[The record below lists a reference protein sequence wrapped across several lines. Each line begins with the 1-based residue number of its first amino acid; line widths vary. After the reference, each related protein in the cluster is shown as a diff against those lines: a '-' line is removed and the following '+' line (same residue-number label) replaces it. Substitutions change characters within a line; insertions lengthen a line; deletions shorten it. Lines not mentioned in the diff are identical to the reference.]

1 MDDKE
6 KTRWRRNYQTF
17 IRLYRGRHDII
28 AEQNE
33 EGEYQ
38 AVPGEGLTF
47 ERFLD
52 HVFLRKTYAIYNL
65 DDSKRV
71 SFGLFDADVFPR
83 KQEWPKMRLGIEKK
97 REETFRIM
105 NLLVGMGLKRENIL
119 LEFPTVGFHLLIF
132 FKDPAPAKDLKYLM
146 KTVLEKLQ
154 LTEMPFYPRKTEEV
168 SYGDR
173 VQLPLRVNRNT
184 SRRSN
189 FIRDLEAFDPDH
201 YETDPDFSV
210 LEEVEP
216 IDTAWLYRWVRE
228 NR

>member
-1 MDDKE
+1 MGDKG
-6 KTRWRRNYQTF
+6 KSRWLRNYKTF

-33 EGEYQ
+33 EGGYQ
-38 AVPGEGLTF
+38 VVPGEGLTF

-52 HVFLRKTYAIYNL
+52 HVLLRKTYAIYNL
-65 DDSKRV
+65 DDSRCV

-105 NLLVGMGLKRENIL
+105 NLLMEMGLKRENIL

-132 FKDPAPAKDLKYLM
+132 FKDSAPANDVKYLM
-146 KTVLEKLQ
+146 RMVLEKLQ
-154 LTEMPFYPRKTEEV
+154 LSEMPFYPRKTEEV
-168 SYGDR
+168 PFGDR
-173 VQLPLRVNRNT
+173 IQLPLRINRNT

-189 FIRDLEAFDPDH
+189 FIRDLKGFDPEH

-216 IDTAWLYRWVRE
+216 IDIAWLYRWVHE
-228 NR
+228 

>member
-1 MDDKE
+1 MDDRE
-6 KTRWRRNYQTF
+6 KARWLRNYETF
-17 IRLYRGRHDII
+17 ARLYRGRHDII

-38 AVPGEGLTF
+38 AIPGEGLTF

-52 HVFLRKTYAIYNL
+52 QVSLQKTYAVYNL

-83 KQEWPKMRLGIEKK
+83 KQDWPKLLVGIEKK
-97 REETFRIM
+97 KEETLRIM
-105 NLLVGMGLKRENIL
+105 NLLMEMGLKRENIL
-119 LEFPTVGFHLLIF
+119 LEFPTVGYHLLIF
-132 FKDPAPAKDLKYLM
+132 FKDPVPAKDVKTLM

-154 LTEMPFYPRKTEEV
+154 LTEMPFYPKKTEKGP
-168 SYGDR
+168 YGDR

-184 SRRSN
+184 SRRSV
-189 FIRDLEAFDPDH
+189 FVRDLKTFDPER
-201 YETDPDFSV
+201 YEAEPDFSV

-216 IDTAWLYRWVRE
+216 VDVAWLNRWVRE

>member
-1 MDDKE
+1 MDHRE
-6 KTRWRRNYQTF
+6 RARWRRSYETF
-17 IRLYRGRHDII
+17 VRFYRGRHDII

-38 AVPGEGLTF
+38 DVPGEGLTF

-52 HVFLRKTYAIYNL
+52 HVFLRKTYAIYNV
-65 DDSKRV
+65 DDNKRV

-105 NLLVGMGLKRENIL
+105 NFLMGMGLKRENIL

-132 FKDPAPAKDLKYLM
+132 FKDPAPANDVKYLM
-146 KTVLEKLQ
+146 RMVLEKLQ
-154 LTEMPFYPRKTEEV
+154 LSEMPFYPRKTEEAPF
-168 SYGDR
+168 GDR

-184 SRRSN
+184 SRRSK
-189 FIRDLEAFDPDH
+189 FIRDLKVFDPEH

-210 LEEVEP
+210 LEEVEL
-216 IDTAWLYRWVRE
+216 IDVGWLNQWIHK
-228 NR
+228 